1 MGVDKHHVAE
11 RVRHYLKHAH
21 PSGATLEVLEANIWS
36 EEFAWQV
43 PIQPDV
49 EPKKVSEYY
58 ELLADAMIELQ
69 DKDDLIV
76 YLRPVDAKVDLL
88 LQAA

>member
-1 MGVDKHHVAE
+1 MAVDKHHVAE

-21 PSGATLEVLEANIWS
+21 PGGATLEVLEDNIWS
-36 EEFAWQV
+36 EESSWQV

-58 ELLADAMIELQ
+58 EILADTMIELQ
-69 DKDDLIV
+69 DREDLNV
-76 YLRPVDAKVDLL
+76 YLRPVDAKADLV
-88 LQAA
+88 LQSA